1 MTWPPTT
8 GILTLPSGR
17 LIRGRGLG
25 RPTPSGPDPDFGLYL
40 LGHEPPDF
48 EWPTRWLHW
57 PDFRLPSDTDDARAA
72 FQEAWQRAGR
82 DKVEVACMGGQGRT
96 GTALACIAILDGIPA
111 EDAVRYVRENYSP
124 KAVEMPSQKK
134 FVARFTG

>member
-1 MTWPPTT
+1 
-8 GILTLPSGR
+8 
-17 LIRGRGLG
+17 
-25 RPTPSGPDPDFGLYL
+25 
-40 LGHEPPDF
+40 
-48 EWPTRWLHW
+48 
-57 PDFRLPSDTDDARAA
+57 
-72 FQEAWQRAGR
+72 
-82 DKVEVACMGGQGRT
+82 MGGQGRT